1 MSFDE
6 GHVNQAE
13 FPEAAAAV
21 QQAQAREEY
30 SAGEYIT
37 QSHLFCLSVAYRL
50 RPRGLFKISLKSRT
64 GLRNHSVMSVSLVK
78 LWIKVT
84 VYNHMIRL

>member
-21 QQAQAREEY
+21 QEAREEY
-30 SAGEYIT
+30 SAGMYEVPPIYFPVGRDLLVCT
-37 QSHLFCLSVAYRL
+37 
-50 RPRGLFKISLKSRT
+50 PRRCVRT
-64 GLRNHSVMSVSLVK
+64 C
-78 LWIKVT
+78 
-84 VYNHMIRL
+84 